1 MNIVPNIV
9 GDVRRDVPYHNRDGP
24 ELTPSQRL
32 KHRIAQAKINREL
45 LLAREN
51 RKQSKK
57 QDCDILDLLELL

>member
-32 KHRIAQAKINREL
+32 KHRIAQAKMNREL
-45 LLAREN
+45 LSAREN
-51 RKQSKK
+51 RKQSGKPA
-57 QDCDILDLLELL
+57 CNILELLELL